1 MKRFASLLTAV
12 VIALAGMS
20 TLSAGEKA
28 AAGSSTV
35 KGWIVDEYCGAK
47 NANAAGT
54 QCAKDCIK
62 KGAKAVLAADGK
74 TYNLSNQKLATTL
87 AGQEVEVT
95 GTIDKDGMISVE
107 KIVPVETKSQG

>member
-1 MKRFASLLTAV
+1 V
-12 VIALAGMS
+12 VLALAGIT
-20 TLSAGEKA
+20 TLSAGEQPA
-28 AAGSSTV
+28 ASTV

-47 NANAAGT
+47 NANSEGT

-74 TYNLSNQKLATTL
+74 TYGLSNQKLATAH

-95 GTIDKDGMISVE
+95 GTIKDGLITVD
-107 KIVPVETKSQG
+107 KIVPVEAAKKG